1 MEQSSGLF
9 KKLFV
14 YFWPHPKAYWTLVP
28 DQGSNLC
35 PQWWKG
41 KVLTTGPP
49 GNYPQNFLKDCFLSY
64 NFHVGSNKILF
75 LFKKIL
81 FHVDHFKKR
90 YFIEFLT
97 ILLLFHVLFF

>member
-1 MEQSSGLF
+1 M
-9 KKLFV
+9 
-14 YFWPHPKAYWTLVP
+14 FWCFGHEVCGILSLLPLIEPTPPALE
-28 DQGSNLC
+28 GE
-35 PQWWKG
+35 
-41 KVLTTGPP
+41 VLTTGPA

-81 FHVDHFKKR
+81 FHVDRFKKR